1 MKKAILSTAA
11 LTIACALSLCASVSP
26 VTTSDTLSRPTL
38 VERIAN
44 IEQKSDKFHLLLHLN
59 GSFDGYWTNDDFTR
73 AAFKMNQARIEAKG
87 SLLPW
92 LSYQWRQR
100 LNKSNTPEALD
111 NLPASID
118 CAWIRVALSDDKNL
132 TIGKQGAAYGGF
144 EYDLDPIEIY
154 QYSDMCDYMIFDFM
168 TGVTF
173 SWQLSPSQQLQAQVL
188 NSRCGS
194 MESVYGTLPED
205 VRESRAP
212 LAYTLNWNGSFWR
225 DQLRIRWSFSLLNQ
239 AEDHCNYFYA
249 LGNQLILGNFDMY
262 LDFYLSD
269 EELDSRGILT
279 SLLSPEE
286 NGAVR
291 CVRNVRYESWVA
303 KLNCHLSP
311 RWNIFAKGMYEN
323 AFIHKASSDVPK
335 GKYRISWGYFGGVEY
350 YPFGENLRFYLAY
363 LGRSYRFTPK
373 SRELAPARDYSATRL
388 SLGFIYHIP
397 LF

>member
-1 MKKAILSTAA
+1 MPFRQHF
-11 LTIACALSLCASVSP
+11 LSLKTSRACREQP
-26 VTTSDTLSRPTL
+26 VLIWNRGC
-38 VERIAN
+38 V
-44 IEQKSDKFHLLLHLN
+44 
-59 GSFDGYWTNDDFTR
+59 
-73 AAFKMNQARIEAKG
+73 
-87 SLLPW
+87 
-92 LSYQWRQR
+92 
-100 LNKSNTPEALD
+100 
-111 NLPASID
+111 
-118 CAWIRVALSDDKNL
+118 
-132 TIGKQGAAYGGF
+132 
-144 EYDLDPIEIY
+144 
-154 QYSDMCDYMIFDFM
+154 M

-286 NGAVR
+286 NGAAR

-335 GKYRISWGYFGGVEY
+335 GKYRTSWGYFGGVEY

>member
-1 MKKAILSTAA
+1 MPCRSFIYVPSHDIMKKAILSTAA

-87 SLLPW
+87 ILLPW

-154 QYSDMCDYMIFDFM
+154 QYSDMCDYMIFDFE
-168 TGVTF
+168 VF
-173 SWQLSPSQQLQAQVL
+173 
-188 NSRCGS
+188 
-194 MESVYGTLPED
+194 
-205 VRESRAP
+205 
-212 LAYTLNWNGSFWR
+212 
-225 DQLRIRWSFSLLNQ
+225 
-239 AEDHCNYFYA
+239 
-249 LGNQLILGNFDMY
+249 
-262 LDFYLSD
+262 
-269 EELDSRGILT
+269 
-279 SLLSPEE
+279 
-286 NGAVR
+286 AVR
-291 CVRNVRYESWVA
+291 LASKAYIRKWSEFRKVGWFDID
-303 KLNCHLSP
+303 KLPKNTYWL
-311 RWNIFAKGMYEN
+311 
-323 AFIHKASSDVPK
+323 VPHQITCLLGTMK
-335 GKYRISWGYFGGVEY
+335 KRGYI
-350 YPFGENLRFYLAY
+350 L
-363 LGRSYRFTPK
+363 
-373 SRELAPARDYSATRL
+373 D
-388 SLGFIYHIP
+388 
-397 LF
+397 